1 MKRPYRIH
9 FIAALLA
16 LPFGACQE
24 EKADSSSNESST
36 VSDSNAI
43 KEEPFGT
50 IDGQEVQL
58 YTLTNEN
65 GVVAKIMNYGG
76 IVVSFIAPD
85 KDGNL
90 ADVVLGFD
98 SADEYVSK
106 ESPYFGCIAGR
117 YANRIAKGKF
127 TIDGKEYTLATNNDP
142 NHLHG
147 GDKGFDKR
155 IWDAE
160 PKMTP
165 DGPSLKLHR
174 VSPDGEEGYP
184 GNLDTTVTYTLTD
197 DNGLKIDYEATTDKP
212 TVLNLTNH
220 SYFNLGGHGSG
231 TILDHELMI
240 AADRYTPI
248 DATSIPLGDL
258 PSVEGTPFDFRKPTP
273 IGARIG
279 EDNEQLKN
287 GLGYDHNFVIKD
299 SRDGKLQLVA
309 TVHDPDSGRL
319 LEVESDEP
327 GLQLYV
333 GNFLPKDDP
342 MQGKDGKTY
351 GYREAFCLEAQTFPD
366 SPNQTQ
372 FPSPVLRPGE
382 TYHQTTIYRLGVK

>member
-1 MKRPYRIH
+1 MKRPPI
-9 FIAALLA
+9 FLTLPALIALTL
-16 LPFGACQE
+16 GACQD
-24 EKADSSSNESST
+24 ANDSQKTDSEP
-36 VSDSNAI
+36 VSDSPAI
-43 KEEPFGT
+43 QEEPFGT
-50 IDGQEVQL
+50 IDGQEVRL
-58 YTLTNEN
+58 YTLTNAN
-65 GVVAKIMNYGG
+65 GVQAKITNYGG

-85 KDGNL
+85 KNGEM

-106 ESPYFGCIAGR
+106 ESPYFGCITGR

-127 TIDGKEYTLATNNDP
+127 TLDGQEYTLATNNDP

-155 IWDAE
+155 IWKAE
-160 PKMTP
+160 PMETT
-165 DGPSLKLHR
+165 DGPALKLSYT
-174 VSPDGEEGYP
+174 SPDGEEGYP
-184 GNLDTTVTYTLTD
+184 GTLETTVTYTLTA
-197 DNGLKIDYEATTDKP
+197 DNGLRIDYQATTDKP

-248 DATSIPLGDL
+248 DETSIPLGDL
-258 PSVEGTPFDFRKPTP
+258 PSVEGTPFDFRKPTA

-309 TVHDPDSGRL
+309 TVHDPESGRL

-333 GNFLPKDDP
+333 GNFLPKDEP
-342 MQGKDGKTY
+342 MKGKDGKEY
-351 GYREAFCLEAQTFPD
+351 SYREAFCLEAQTFPD
-366 SPNQTQ
+366 SPNQAD

-382 TYHQTTIYRLGVK
+382 TYTQTTIYRLKVK

>member
-1 MKRPYRIH
+1 MRFPHRLSLL
-9 FIAALLA
+9 AALLA
-16 LPFGACQE
+16 LPLGACQE
-24 EKADSSSNESST
+24 NETDSPSTENPT
-36 VSDSNAI
+36 VSDSQAI
-43 KEEPFGT
+43 QEEPFGT
-50 IDGQEVQL
+50 IDGQEVKL
-58 YTLTNEN
+58 YTLTNAN
-65 GVVAKIMNYGG
+65 GVQARITNYGG

-85 KDGNL
+85 KDGEM

-106 ESPYFGCIAGR
+106 ESPYFGCITGR

-127 TIDGKEYTLATNNDP
+127 TLDGQEYSLATNNDP

-155 IWDAE
+155 IWEAATE
-160 PKMTP
+160 VTA

-184 GNLDTTVTYTLTD
+184 GALDTTVTYTLTE
-197 DNGLKIDYEATTDKP
+197 DNGLRIDYQATTDKP

-231 TILDHELMI
+231 TILNHELMI

-248 DATSIPLGDL
+248 DETSIPLGDL
-258 PSVEGTPFDFRKPTP
+258 PSVEGTPFDFRKATP

-279 EDNEQLKN
+279 EEDEQLKN

-309 TVHDPDSGRL
+309 TVHDPESGRL

-333 GNFLPKDDP
+333 GNFLPKDEP
-342 MQGKDGKTY
+342 MQGKGGKAY

-372 FPSPVLRPGE
+372 FPSPILRPGE
-382 TYHQTTIYRLGVK
+382 TYTQTTIYRLTTR